1 MRSTR
6 VVFGALIV
14 GALLPLAPAQAQP
27 HIGGAIVARNDVR
40 GQTQG
45 RTQKIAEGDR
55 VFQNQVV
62 RTGADSLAKLV
73 LLDETNVAVGPS
85 SQVTLDRFVYDPQVG
100 AKQVAIGAAAGAFRF
115 ISGRAP
121 HEAYEVR
128 TPQAIIGVR
137 GTTYDVLVEAGR
149 TRVVLQEGAVR
160 VCRRAGVICI
170 ELTEPGQSAEVTDN
184 GITGPID
191 PAQKTWDFG
200 SLCGGAVDPCA
211 RVTQFA
217 LNDRPQPRRRAA
229 TATPQPRRA
238 AVATEPPPPR
248 RARPSRGYEIVEIER
263 PVRVPPRRRV
273 TPVYDDVET
282 IYVRPR
288 PFITLGV
295 GPFFPVG
302 PGGVR
307 PGGGRPP
314 GGVCPGGEGRPPGGV
329 RPGGEGRPPG
339 VRPGSGGRPGV
350 ATPTG
355 GGAPGGGILRTSGG
369 SQRVGGFG
377 RNAGRRR

>member
-14 GALLPLAPAQAQP
+14 GALLPLASAQAQP

-160 VCRRAGVICI
+160 VCRHAGVICI

-238 AVATEPPPPR
+238 AVASARPPMVAGPTAQTPWTASCTTGMPR
-248 RARPSRGYEIVEIER
+248 RAAITPTSTVPSSRSEPGAGTQTSPR
-263 PVRVPPRRRV
+263 HSPSGLGDQPVRSATCSGT
-273 TPVYDDVET
+273 TPSSDVRIMSE
-282 IYVRPR
+282 P
-288 PFITLGV
+288 
-295 GPFFPVG
+295 
-302 PGGVR
+302 
-307 PGGGRPP
+307 
-314 GGVCPGGEGRPPGGV
+314 
-329 RPGGEGRPPG
+329 
-339 VRPGSGGRPGV
+339 
-350 ATPTG
+350 
-355 GGAPGGGILRTSGG
+355 
-369 SQRVGGFG
+369 
-377 RNAGRRR
+377 